1 MAKTKTAVDAYN
13 DEVEKIANKEKKIA
27 EFSEILDGIKD
38 LDTKKKVLW
47 TEIYQNAVID
57 RDNASLLFTD
67 TFIQVK
73 GNAANHNILGPVV
86 VKYLERMSRANDQIL
101 KLAELIAREDSK
113 EMDTDSIFD
122 KIGSFGDS

>member
-1 MAKTKTAVDAYN
+1 MAKSKTAVDAYN

-27 EFSEILDGIKD
+27 EFAEILDGIKD